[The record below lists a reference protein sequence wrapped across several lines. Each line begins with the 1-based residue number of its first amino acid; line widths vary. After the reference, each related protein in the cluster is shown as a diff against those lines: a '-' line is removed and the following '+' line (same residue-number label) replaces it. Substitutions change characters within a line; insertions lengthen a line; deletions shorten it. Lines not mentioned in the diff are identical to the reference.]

1 MRIVLQRVKN
11 ASLVIEEELYSA
23 IGEGYLVLFCAEK
36 GDTKPQADWLA
47 NKICALRCFADEQG
61 KMNLSVKDIKHKELN
76 LETYDYEI
84 KEYGEMLIVSQFTL
98 AGSVKKGTRPSF
110 DNAMAPDEAEKM
122 YEYFISKVK
131 EQNIPV
137 KTGVFGA
144 HMEITLLNDG
154 PVTFVI
160 DAPVLHH

>member
-1 MRIVLQRVKN
+1 MKLVVQRVKN
-11 ASLVIEEELYSA
+11 ASLVIDRELYSA

-36 GDTKPQADWLA
+36 GDTKAQADWLA
-47 NKICALRCFADEQG
+47 NKICALRCFSDEQG
-61 KMNLSVKDIKHKELN
+61 KMNLSIKDVN
-76 LETYDYEI
+76 
-84 KEYGEMLIVSQFTL
+84 GEMLIVSQFTL

-110 DNAMAPDEAEKM
+110 DNAMEPVEAKKM
-122 YEYFISKVK
+122 YEYFISKVQ

-154 PVTFVI
+154 PVTFI
-160 DAPVLHH
+160 IEAPKN